1 MTSSIMPLLA
11 TPSTTLSSQ
20 ITMASAQSHIS
31 TTSAPTLPSHLTI
44 LSIKGFVLPSDNYS
58 DISRN
63 FSLNEVTAAAEEC
76 EPPDMASIGVLVLTM
91 GAVFLLIILLALFGN
106 LLVIVSVLRTK
117 NLRRQKAYYFVVS
130 LAVAD
135 LLVSVFAMSFNG
147 LTVILQGKWLFG
159 LWLCDLFNSMDVVFC
174 TASILNLF
182 CISMY
187 RWCQI
192 VAFPESYREYFTR
205 PVVLSLILGIWV
217 LSTLIAF
224 VPIWSS
230 VYTTQE
236 FLANRSPCVCDFRP
250 NAWYAMFSSSISF
263 WLPSIGIV
271 YFYIEITRCAVQKAQ
286 ADMIVRRS
294 TCSAG
299 SAFTQYSNG
308 STANQALLDPYAAPG
323 SRASGSI
330 SSSQSGTVRVSRN
343 YSISPALDRNES
355 LRDNI
360 NAAKTLVIILIVF
373 FVCWFPF
380 FLTYVLAYVAK
391 VNFPESWIVFIF
403 WLGYTNSAINPFI
416 YAVKFQEFRPA
427 FRDTLRCLACQ
438 SRQRGALPTWTSTST
453 NINFKDKNRV
463 GGTTWQPDDL

>member
-1 MTSSIMPLLA
+1 MSLAENSSSLVILDIRGTA
-11 TPSTTLSSQ
+11 SREDNNTLWSG
-20 ITMASAQSHIS
+20 AD
-31 TTSAPTLPSHLTI
+31 
-44 LSIKGFVLPSDNYS
+44 K
-58 DISRN
+58 
-63 FSLNEVTAAAEEC
+63 C
-76 EPPDMASIGVLVLTM
+76 EPPDLTSIGLKVIAM
-91 GAVFLLIILLALFGN
+91 GMVFLLIILLALLGN
-106 LLVIVSVLRTK
+106 ILVIVSVLRTK

-135 LLVSVFAMSFNG
+135 LLVSVGAMSFNG

-159 LWLCDLFNSMDVVFC
+159 LWLCDLFNSMDVVFS

-205 PVVLSLILGIWV
+205 TVVLSLILAIWV

-224 VPIWSS
+224 VPIWSAI
-230 VYTTQE
+230 YTSEE

-250 NAWYAMFSSSISF
+250 NAWYAIFSSCISF

-271 YFYIEITRCAVQKAQ
+271 YFYIQITRCAVQKAQ
-286 ADMIVRRS
+286 ADGIVRRS

-299 SAFTQYSNG
+299 SAFTQYSNSSG
-308 STANQALLDPYAAPG
+308 VSQALLDPYAIPG
-323 SRASGSI
+323 SRGSGSI
-330 SSSQSGTVRVSRN
+330 GSAQSGNIRVSRN

-380 FLTYVLAYVAK
+380 FLTYVLAFVAE
-391 VNFPESWIVFIF
+391 VEFPEGWTVFIF

-416 YAVKFQEFRPA
+416 YAVKFQEFQPA
-427 FRDTLRCLACQ
+427 FRDTLRCLVCQ
-438 SRQRGALPTWTSTST
+438 TRARSSSSPPTWTSTST
-453 NINFKDKNRV
+453 NIHFKDKTRN
-463 GGTTWQPDDL
+463 WAPSDL